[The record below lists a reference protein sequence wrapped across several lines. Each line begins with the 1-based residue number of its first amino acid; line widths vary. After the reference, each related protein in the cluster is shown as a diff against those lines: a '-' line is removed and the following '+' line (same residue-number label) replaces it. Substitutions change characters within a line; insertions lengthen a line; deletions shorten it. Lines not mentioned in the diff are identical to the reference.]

1 MSPPRHVLKC
11 KREARLSVSYGRD
24 ISSRDRA
31 VPSCLI
37 SRNSG
42 WSVSD
47 RVDLDSLRQSAFT
60 ASPFRLNRSINCI
73 CTPLQLSVWLINADP
88 APLWNGCISFSLVSL
103 IEKEKIEANFK
114 QNKRKDAF
122 GRHRGRNNTVARSAE
137 RVIRIFPPFPTSHRS
152 SDDSQPRS
160 RFLFPSFF
168 PPSPFFLT
176 VRLPR
181 AASVGV
187 KFEPKDAVDRS
198 NLSSGSA
205 SRLFSTSTPSLFII
219 SLSLFPPVPTCPEFV
234 SQPPSLRSI
243 RIHQGEH
250 GARLINE
257 ARGGIRSVA
266 S

>member
-137 RVIRIFPPFPTSHRS
+137 RVIRIFPPNVASIFGRLSTSVTFPLS
-152 SDDSQPRS
+152 
-160 RFLFPSFF
+160 FLFS
-168 PPSPFFLT
+168 PSPFFLT

-181 AASVGV
+181 AASIGV

-205 SRLFSTSTPSLFII
+205 SRLFLTSTPSLFII
-219 SLSLFPPVPTCPEFV
+219 SLSLSFPLFQLVQNSYRNRRVFARYEFTKGNTV
-234 SQPPSLRSI
+234 RD
-243 RIHQGEH
+243 
-250 GARLINE
+250 
-257 ARGGIRSVA
+257 
-266 S
+266 